1 MEWNLQIWRGN
12 YSISRLSTNQVEQK
26 YFLTSKILKIRTL
39 SQESPGVGD
48 LTKWGNKPR
57 KKIDSNE
64 SNTKLWGEYF
74 WDVRI
79 KMPRWQLGTNRESN
93 QSILEQVRKPSL
105 LTQNDNILNWI
116 KSILVAKYGMNYRWV
131 YRKLSKWEI
140 RIFNSMGGNKVVWE
154 WKYLITVY
162 YLAQHLY

>member
-1 MEWNLQIWRGN
+1 MEWSLQIWRGN
-12 YSISRLSTNQVEQK
+12 YSISRLSINQVGQK
-26 YFLTSKILKIRTL
+26 YFLTSKNLKICTL

-57 KKIDSNE
+57 KKIESNE
-64 SNTKLWGEYF
+64 SNTKLWGMYF
-74 WDVRI
+74 WDDRI
-79 KMPRWQLGTNRESN
+79 KMPIWQLGTNLESN

-131 YRKLSKWEI
+131 YRKRSKCEI
-140 RIFNSMGGNKVVWE
+140 KIFNSMGGNKVV
-154 WKYLITVY
+154 
-162 YLAQHLY
+162 